1 MNQFPGK
8 LIVFYGIN
16 NLGKS
21 TQARLLVDKLQQEGY
36 KAEYIKYPIY
46 DLEPSGRMLNDYLR
60 EGNPLNLSAK
70 EVQAIY
76 ALNRTQYQ
84 DELSKKLAEGI
95 NVVAEDYTGT
105 GIAWG
110 LGAGVGENYLKDINS
125 HLIKEDMAILFDGER
140 FKQSI
145 EEGHK
150 HENNNDLINKVR
162 WSHLKLKEENGWIKI
177 DANLKI
183 EEIRGIIWD
192 RVMSFLNSSKEEIQE
207 EKVKNVK
214 HSETELKT
222 PAQGKPSG
230 FRTFGDIMKQ
240 QEMYKNAV
248 KNKAVENTEIKKI
261 EKVEAVQKVNLLYH
275 EEPIYKIQPIIKTPE
290 TKTEIIKEI
299 KIDNQGEIK
308 NKIKHEIKMAR
319 LRNSAKLPSKAHLS
333 DAGFDLYADAYYS
346 IMPYGQALVGTG
358 IKMAIPDNY
367 VGLIW
372 DKSGLANLGITTM
385 GGVIDSAYRGEIKV
399 VVKNL
404 SEDIFNISPGQK
416 IAQIIF
422 QEAPHFNIIEAS
434 VDNNSERGEKSFGS
448 SGLF

>member
-1 MNQFPGK
+1 MNNLPGK

-21 TQARLLVDKLQQEGY
+21 TQARLLVEKLQEQGY
-36 KAEYIKYPIY
+36 KSEYIKYPIY

-60 EGNPLNLSAK
+60 NGNPLNLNAK

-84 DELSKKLAEGI
+84 DELKKKLTEGVNI
-95 NVVAEDYTGT
+95 VAEDYTGT

-192 RVMSFLNSSKEEIQE
+192 RVSSFLNRTSEEIKEEKNTTIEKE
-207 EKVKNVK
+207 EVL
-214 HSETELKT
+214 ETEV
-222 PAQGKPSG
+222 KPQAKVNHSG
-230 FRTFGDIMKQ
+230 FRTFGDIIKNQ
-240 QEMYKNAV
+240 ALYKNSLQ
-248 KNKAVENTEIKKI
+248 ENKI
-261 EKVEAVQKVNLLYH
+261 EKIETKPTEKIEAVQKINLIYQ
-275 EEPIYKIQPIIKTPE
+275 EEPVYKIQPVVKTAEIKTE
-290 TKTEIIKEI
+290 TKADV
-299 KIDNQGEIK
+299 KIETK
-308 NKIKHEIKMAR
+308 NKIGNEIKVER
-319 LRNSAKLPSKAHLS
+319 VRESAKLPTKAHSS

-346 IMPYGQALVGTG
+346 IMPYGQALVGSG
-358 IKMAIPDNY
+358 IKMAIPDGY
-367 VGLIW
+367 AGLIW

-404 SEDIFNISPGQK
+404 SEDIFNIVPGQK
-416 IAQIIF
+416 IAQIII
-422 QEAPHFNIIEAS
+422 QEAPLFNIVEDKIHEE
-434 VDNNSERGEKSFGS
+434 SERGNKGFGS
-448 SGLF
+448 SGNF